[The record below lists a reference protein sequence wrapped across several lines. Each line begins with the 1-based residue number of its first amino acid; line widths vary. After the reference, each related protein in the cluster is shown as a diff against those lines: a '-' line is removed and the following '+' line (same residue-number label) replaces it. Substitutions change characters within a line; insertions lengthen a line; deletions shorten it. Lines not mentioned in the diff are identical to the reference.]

1 MELLDI
7 MQAMRL
13 RHSVRSYLDTPIESE
28 KVEALQSEIKRIE
41 AESGLR
47 VHLILDEPQAF
58 TGPLAHYGSFKGCKN
73 YIVITGE
80 KDRDEDVG
88 YFGERLVLLVQQLG
102 MNSCWVALT
111 YNRAKIPVKLAKGEK
126 LHIVIAIGYGANHGV
141 PHKNKPLE
149 QLCRVECVDTPVWFE
164 NAMKAVLRA
173 PTAINQ
179 QKFHFTLLADGKT
192 VKAKALLGPCAKM
205 DLGIAKYHFEL
216 GAGNADFIWA

>member
-28 KVEALQSEIKRIE
+28 KVAALQSEIKRIE

-141 PHKNKPLE
+141 PHKNKPLK
-149 QLCRVECVDTPVWFE
+149 QLCRVECDTPVWFE

-216 GAGNADFIWA
+216 GAGDADFTWA

>member
-141 PHKNKPLE
+141 PHKNKPLK

-216 GAGNADFIWA
+216 GAGDADFIWA